1 MRIGYACLT
10 IGAADTS
17 YRTCLQK
24 NAGEEVLAALIAHN
38 LQSLENA
45 IEYNLSCGIRLFR
58 ISSDLVPFGSSPV
71 NQLAWPDLFAPSF
84 ARIGDKIKR
93 GGLRVSMHPGQ
104 YTVLNSPRA
113 EIAERAAA
121 DLLYHARVLDRLGL
135 DRSHK
140 IILHIGGLYQAKGAA
155 IERFMQKW
163 RQLDDKIRQR
173 LVIENDDKCF
183 TIRDVW
189 DIGCQLGI
197 PVVFDNLHHQLNK
210 ASEDL
215 DDYSWIDRC
224 RPLWLSPDGPQ
235 KIHYSQQDPVKKGGS
250 HAQTIIARDF
260 VKFYQGLAHDD
271 LDIMLEVKD
280 KNLSARKCLICTA
293 VNQSISELEG
303 EWARYKYK
311 ILENSPADYSS
322 IRQLLK
328 NKTADIRI
336 PFYDL
341 IEHALQAAPTPGQ
354 AENAALH
361 ILGYFKNMAAEEE
374 RKAVLQALALF
385 RSGKLSI
392 KPVKSQ
398 LLRMAVKYQQS
409 YLIDSYYFYL

>member
-1 MRIGYACLT
+1 
-10 IGAADTS
+10 
-17 YRTCLQK
+17 
-24 NAGEEVLAALIAHN
+24 
-38 LQSLENA
+38 
-45 IEYNLSCGIRLFR
+45 
-58 ISSDLVPFGSSPV
+58 
-71 NQLAWPDLFAPSF
+71 
-84 ARIGDKIKR
+84 
-93 GGLRVSMHPGQ
+93 
-104 YTVLNSPRA
+104 
-113 EIAERAAA
+113 
-121 DLLYHARVLDRLGL
+121 
-135 DRSHK
+135 
-140 IILHIGGLYQAKGAA
+140 
-155 IERFMQKW
+155 
-163 RQLDDKIRQR
+163 
-173 LVIENDDKCF
+173 
-183 TIRDVW
+183 
-189 DIGCQLGI
+189 LGI